1 MYQHPKT
8 LHWSVYMDR
17 VASII
22 ESAAYMQG
30 KAYAVASGPVSILA
44 GDRVNT
50 APGHRMWEVPDLEG

>member
-1 MYQHPKT
+1 M
-8 LHWSVYMDR
+8 
-17 VASII
+17 
-22 ESAAYMQG
+22 